1 MSIIKIKR
9 SGTTGAPSSLATGEL
24 AYSYFDAED
33 SNLSSG
39 GLRLYAG
46 VGTESNGEAASIEVI
61 GGRYFTEKLDHA
73 PGTLVANSAIIVDA
87 SGAID
92 TITIGNLTVANNTVI
107 STGAINLIS
116 ANNTNIV
123 LGTTGTGVISANS
136 SRITEVSTPTLGTDA
151 ANKDYVDNEVGNAL
165 SGAFEPGEGI
175 DITANSTVVTI
186 SGEDASAN
194 NKGIASFSDVHFTV
208 ANGNVEANS
217 FDIGSTTLNLGGNT
231 DVLAGLTSIDVGDFD
246 ISGNT
251 ISNPTGDITISANG
265 TIILEGIVSLAQA
278 DFDGQVTM
286 NSLNVEDLTDGRVI
300 LAGANGELQ
309 DTADLTYSS
318 NTFNIG
324 QGSVTITNAGVGTVS
339 GQWNVDTLRLDD
351 GTISSTD
358 VDGNILID
366 PNGNGYVQIV
376 GTNGLVIPVGTDAQQ
391 GPNVQGAIRF
401 NSEIDKFEGYSGT
414 NWQSLGGVRSV
425 DGLTFISAELNP
437 GDSDDTL
444 YFYAATS
451 DTESALIATI
461 DSVGID
467 VSATTSSTNTATG
480 SIVTAGGVGI
490 AENLNVGGDINITGD
505 LAVNGGDITSTATT
519 INLFADAN
527 TVNIGDANSTV
538 NVLGTLNAGSFI
550 ADGNTVETTG
560 NLVVGGDLTVNGNTV
575 TVNVSTLNVEDP
587 LIRLAA
593 NNTADTLD
601 IGFVGNFNDGTGDK
615 FAGMFRDATDNEW
628 YIFDEYVDAQ
638 LDDNVIDRTSPT
650 FLLGNVNANAFA
662 FANTVISLTGDIA
675 GSVTIDSFGAVNYDI
690 QTSIQANSVELSTDT
705 TGDYVASVTANTATG
720 ISATGTGEG
729 ASVLIQGI
737 IANTA
742 GQVGVSSYNANNF
755 NVSLAGEVEINI
767 VDGGTF

>member
-46 VGTESNGEAASIEVI
+46 VGTETNGEAASIEVI